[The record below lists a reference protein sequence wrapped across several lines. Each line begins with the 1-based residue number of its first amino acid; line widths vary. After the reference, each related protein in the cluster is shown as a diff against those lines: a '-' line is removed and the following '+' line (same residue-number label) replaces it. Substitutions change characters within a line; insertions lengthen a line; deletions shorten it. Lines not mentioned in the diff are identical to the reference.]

1 MSFKKGFFRSI
12 SNLATYTYLQ
22 QGVEF
27 LSTIILSR
35 LLVPEEYG
43 FVAIIHIFSGFI
55 QLFANA
61 GVHQTLIRSDY
72 GYTFH
77 RYLFSLAIWIGIF
90 LTLGLALLA
99 YPISIIFNDKAL
111 LYPTL
116 VMSARFAVDSI
127 NYVPTA
133 ILSKKLKFNK
143 IGQAK
148 FSATAFSVGMS
159 IILAFMGFSY
169 WSLVIPMVIAP
180 FVQYIVLYRHV
191 RFGIK
196 LYGLRAARFMFR
208 KIRGLMGNLIAHNT
222 INYWSRNVDKLI
234 IGKFFTQADLGL
246 YNRAF
251 RFVNVTF
258 RLVIGIFNAVLF
270 PSLKKLQESGG
281 NVNKEYNDIMGIIT
295 LINFPLV
302 AILIAVPEEL
312 VLLLWGSNWLD
323 VSFYL
328 PFVGLLIIF
337 QTLIATMT
345 NVFVLYGKERV
356 MTRITFFAS
365 LTSVLSI
372 VAGALFSMHMLV
384 ILYTAAYI
392 LLVMPIYIYYGFYR
406 SFRFDI
412 ESILWFWLPKIGLS
426 AALLFFIIQENQM
439 VVYGLL
445 VALFLHLVI
454 NQKNSIRSLYQL
466 VLRMVREKSL
476 SVGD

>member
-12 SNLATYTYLQ
+12 SNLAKYTYLQ

-27 LSTIILSR
+27 FSTIILSR

-43 FVAIIHIFSGFI
+43 FVAIIHIFSSFI
-55 QLFANA
+55 QLFANS
-61 GVHQTLIRSDY
+61 GVRQALIRSDY

-77 RYLFSLAIWIGIF
+77 RYLFSLAIWIGII
-90 LTLGLALLA
+90 LTLGLSLLA
-99 YPISIIFNDKAL
+99 YPITLLFEDRAL
-111 LYPTL
+111 LFPTM
-116 VMSARFAVDSI
+116 VMSLRFTVDSI
-127 NYVPTA
+127 NYVPAA
-133 ILSKKLKFNK
+133 ILSKKLNFSK

-148 FSATAFSVGMS
+148 FSATIFSVGLS
-159 IILAFMGFSY
+159 IILAFLGFSY

-180 FVQYIVLYRHV
+180 LIQYVVLFRHT
-191 RFGIK
+191 RIGIK
-196 LYGLRAARFMFR
+196 FYGIRAARFAFL
-208 KIRGLMGNLIAHNT
+208 KIKALMSNLIAHNT

-251 RFVNVTF
+251 RFVQLTF

-302 AILIAVPEEL
+302 AILIAFPEEL
-312 VLLLWGSNWLD
+312 VLLLWGQNWLD

-337 QTLIATMT
+337 QTLMATMT

-372 VAGALFSMHMLV
+372 GIGAFFSMQMLV
-384 ILYTAAYI
+384 TLYTAANI
-392 LLVMPIYIYYGFYR
+392 LVVTPIYIYYGFYR
-406 SFRFDI
+406 SFRFKT
-412 ESILWFWLPKIGLS
+412 EPLLWFWLPKIVLSTGLLYFIVQENQL
-426 AALLFFIIQENQM
+426 ALYALLLLLFFH
-439 VVYGLL
+439 LL
-445 VALFLHLVI
+445 I
-454 NQKNSIRSLYQL
+454 NQKNSLLSLYQL
-466 VLRMVREKSL
+466 ITRMIREKSL
-476 SVGD
+476 SIGD